1 MGAVAEGVDCV
12 ELNGD
17 CGHIATGCEATPKI
31 AAALAQA
38 LR

>member
-1 MGAVAEGVDCV
+1 MLKASIV

-17 CGHIATGCEATPKI
+17 CGHIATGCEASKV
-31 AAALAQA
+31 AAAVATA